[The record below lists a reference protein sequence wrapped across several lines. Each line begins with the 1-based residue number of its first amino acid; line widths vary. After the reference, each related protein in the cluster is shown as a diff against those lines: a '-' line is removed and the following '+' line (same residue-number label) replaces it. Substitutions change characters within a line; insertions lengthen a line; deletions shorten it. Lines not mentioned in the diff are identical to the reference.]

1 MRSYTG
7 CMTCRGRK
15 LKCDEAK
22 PVCGPCVKADRECRF
37 EERCIFRNQNVPSPK
52 RKPQRRAGA
61 RKRRVREEPEELGDQ
76 TWVDVPHE
84 LTFIQVDDPFS
95 PERENLLQRNNPDTA
110 PGQDNTS
117 AQGGEECQEGGS
129 SPGPTVEPDSL
140 LERVNSFLRHE
151 RALDAYQGS
160 RGKRPHGSLGGAL
173 LSDSPGWHTPST
185 NVTVDTPASV
195 GIAASREES
204 SGKNSDSKVIL
215 SHMLRHFKEGPGQ
228 WMDLFDTT
236 AYFSSKVPVLAATRP
251 LLKSA
256 VCALSAKHL
265 QHVYR
270 VSAAENRKSSLL
282 PFADEETWQYQS
294 AKNYDQA
301 LGLLKTAINRGT
313 YNDSPSDKEEMLAT
327 VAILCLYELMDAP
340 GTAWQAHLSALPLF
354 NDTSASM
361 PAQSSVIIPKTAI
374 KGPIFWS
381 LARQDLLCAFISE
394 TYTRLDLKDVRLWQ
408 NVGLVTDE
416 YGNLFPTPAASPFET
431 QNSLGIEEDMK
442 SNELTWLLG
451 KIANHLTAGDSIIPE
466 DFILPREERPDIG
479 VTQELL
485 YDRWEILMSE
495 LDKWYDCLPST
506 FTEAARTRGQ
516 GNSHPVYNLAFETF
530 EQIWFDLPLCAAT
543 VQSYHQARILL
554 LVNQPQLSTAI
565 RSTVSARL
573 RAYRHAL
580 KEALYHAREICG
592 INLANPADPVR
603 INSVQALFVAGQVF
617 QGRREQD
624 AVLEILT
631 GIERD
636 LGWTTQ
642 YHVAKLV
649 DEWGRRDEI
658 SLE

>member
-1 MRSYTG
+1 
-7 CMTCRGRK
+7 MTCRGRK

-22 PVCGPCVKADRECRF
+22 PICGPCVKADRECRF
-37 EERCIFRNQNVPSPK
+37 EERSIFRNHNVASPIRESRRRCRGRK
-52 RKPQRRAGA
+52 RKSRDTA
-61 RKRRVREEPEELGDQ
+61 EELEDQ
-76 TWVDVPHE
+76 TWVEVPSE
-84 LTFIQVDDPFS
+84 LTFIQVEDPYS
-95 PERENLLQRNNPDTA
+95 PEGESALQNNNFENEESNDVPA
-110 PGQDNTS
+110 GES
-117 AQGGEECQEGGS
+117 EEAQAGDSSTPRSSHESGIRLPQSNSILHQQIELDPNLASCGDQPHGYPNRPLFS
-129 SPGPTVEPDSL
+129 SPGW
-140 LERVNSFLRHE
+140 R
-151 RALDAYQGS
+151 
-160 RGKRPHGSLGGAL
+160 
-173 LSDSPGWHTPST
+173 TPAT
-185 NVTVDTPASV
+185 NFTAETPASIGV
-195 GIAASREES
+195 SNSTPKNFSRHA
-204 SGKNSDSKVIL
+204 DSKVIV

-265 QHVYR
+265 QHVHH
-270 VSAAENRKSSLL
+270 VSTPENQKGFLL
-282 PFADEETWQYQS
+282 PFTDEETWKYQS

-301 LGLLKTAINRGT
+301 LGFLKTAINLGA
-313 YNDSPSDKEEMLAT
+313 YNDSPSDKEEMLAA

-340 GTAWQAHLSALPLF
+340 GTAWKAHLSALPLF
-354 NDTSASM
+354 NDTSAAM

-416 YGNLFPTPAASPFET
+416 HGNLFPSPAASPFDT
-431 QNSLGIEEDMK
+431 QNTLGIEEDMK

-466 DFILPREERPDIG
+466 DFILPREERPYIG
-479 VTQELL
+479 LTQELL
-485 YDRWEILMSE
+485 HDRWEILMSE

-506 FTEAARTRGQ
+506 FTEAARTLGQ
-516 GNSHPVYNLAFETF
+516 GSCESGHKLALETF
-530 EQIWFDLPLCAAT
+530 EQIWYDLPLCAAT

-554 LVNQPQLSTAI
+554 LVNQPQQSTAI

-573 RAYRHAL
+573 RAYRLAL

-592 INLANPADPVR
+592 INLANPTDSVR

-617 QGRREQD
+617 QGWREQD
-624 AVLEILT
+624 AVLEILA

-642 YHVAKLV
+642 YHVAKLI
-649 DEWGRRDEI
+649 DEWGRHDEMSI
-658 SLE
+658 E

>member
-1 MRSYTG
+1 
-7 CMTCRGRK
+7 MTCRGRK

-37 EERCIFRNQNVPSPK
+37 EERCIFRNHNIASPIRRPRPRPGTRK
-52 RKPQRRAGA
+52 RKTRDTQ
-61 RKRRVREEPEELGDQ
+61 EELDDQ
-76 TWVDVPHE
+76 TWVEVPTE
-84 LTFIQVDDPFS
+84 LTFIQVEDPCS
-95 PERENLLQRNNPDTA
+95 PEGVRLLRDDDLETADHNDGSTQEGEEHQAESSPTPGPSHEPGVNIARVSSLLQNEIELDT
-110 PGQDNTS
+110 DLVS
-117 AQGGEECQEGGS
+117 GGEQPPECLEG
-129 SPGPTVEPDSL
+129 P
-140 LERVNSFLRHE
+140 
-151 RALDAYQGS
+151 
-160 RGKRPHGSLGGAL
+160 L
-173 LSDSPGWHTPST
+173 LSGSPGWRTPAT
-185 NVTVDTPASV
+185 NITVETPASV
-195 GIAASREES
+195 GFSISRPES
-204 SGKNSDSKVIL
+204 SSRDADSKVIV

-265 QHVYR
+265 QHVHR
-270 VSAAENRKSSLL
+270 TSVGENRKDSLL
-282 PFADEETWQYQS
+282 PSTDEETWQYQS
-294 AKNYDQA
+294 AKHYDQA
-301 LGLLKTAINRGT
+301 LGFLKRAINLGT
-313 YNDSPSDKEEMLAT
+313 YNDNPSDKEEMLAA

-340 GTAWQAHLSALPLF
+340 GTAWKAHLSALPLF

-361 PAQSSVIIPKTAI
+361 PAHSSVIIPKTAI

-394 TYTRLDLKDVRLWQ
+394 TFTRLDLKDVRLWQ

-416 YGNLFPTPAASPFET
+416 HGNLFPSPAASPFDT

-451 KIANHLTAGDSIIPE
+451 KIANHLTAGDSIVPE
-466 DFILPREERPDIG
+466 DFILPREQRPYIG
-479 VTQELL
+479 FTQELL
-485 YDRWEILMSE
+485 NDRWEILMSE

-506 FTEAARTRGQ
+506 FTEAARTMGQ
-516 GNSHPVYNLAFETF
+516 GSSDPGHKLALETF

-554 LVNQPQLSTAI
+554 LVNQPQQSTAI

-573 RAYRHAL
+573 RAYRYAL

-592 INLANPADPVR
+592 INLANPTGPFR

-617 QGRREQD
+617 QGQREQD
-624 AVLEILT
+624 AVLEILA

-642 YHVAKLV
+642 YHVAKLI
-649 DEWGRRDEI
+649 DEWGKRDEI